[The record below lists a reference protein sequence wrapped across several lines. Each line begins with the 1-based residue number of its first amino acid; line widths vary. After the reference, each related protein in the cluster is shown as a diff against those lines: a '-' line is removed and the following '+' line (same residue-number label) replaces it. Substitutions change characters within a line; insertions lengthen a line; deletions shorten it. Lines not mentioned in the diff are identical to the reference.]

1 MSRVILFYLFI
12 TVLDLGADELVSFYA
27 MGDTPYAIEDHTLL
41 IAQLHNLPINDAL
54 FAIHLGDIK
63 TGSSK
68 CEEPAYYRVAEY
80 LRTSQLP
87 MFIIAGDNEWND
99 CKNPKMAWG
108 FWSKYFMHFDL
119 HWKNSF
125 SITRHPNREE
135 LFAFLYNGVLFIGVT
150 VVGGKVHDRLEWSQR
165 HADCS
170 KWINS
175 HLEKYNGQFQR
186 LVIFGHATPTSKH
199 DDFFNTLDK
208 SADRIGKPVLYIH
221 GDGHRWI
228 QDYPFE
234 STQVMRVQVDQGG
247 FAPPVRVSITDN
259 LETPFVFD
267 RRLP

>member
-108 FWSKYFMHFDL
+108 FWSKHL
-119 HWKNSF
+119 
-125 SITRHPNREE
+125 
-135 LFAFLYNGVLFIGVT
+135 
-150 VVGGKVHDRLEWSQR
+150 GG
-165 HADCS
+165 
-170 KWINS
+170 
-175 HLEKYNGQFQR
+175 
-186 LVIFGHATPTSKH
+186 TS
-199 DDFFNTLDK
+199 T
-208 SADRIGKPVLYIH
+208 
-221 GDGHRWI
+221 
-228 QDYPFE
+228 
-234 STQVMRVQVDQGG
+234 
-247 FAPPVRVSITDN
+247 
-259 LETPFVFD
+259 
-267 RRLP
+267 

>member
-1 MSRVILFYLFI
+1 MFRVILFYFFI
-12 TVLDLGADELVSFYA
+12 TFLNLDADELASFYA
-27 MGDTPYAIEDHTLL
+27 MGDTPYAIEDHALL
-41 IAQLHNLPINDAL
+41 IAQLQNLPINDAL
-54 FAIHLGDIK
+54 FAVHLGDIK

-68 CEEPAYYRVAEY
+68 CEEPVYYRVAEY

-99 CKNPKMAWG
+99 CKSPKMAWE
-108 FWSKYFMHFDL
+108 FWIKHFMHFDM
-119 HWKNSF
+119 HWENPF
-125 SITRHPNREE
+125 SITRHPDRGE
-135 LFAFLYNGVLFIGVT
+135 LFAFLYNRVLFLGVT

-175 HLEKYNGQFQR
+175 NLEKYNGKFQR

-199 DDFFNTLDK
+199 EDFFDK
-208 SADRIGKPVLYIH
+208 LSNSAEKIDTPVLYIH

-234 STQVMRVQVDQGG
+234 SMQVMRVQVAQGG
-247 FAPPVRVSITDN
+247 IAPPVRVSITDN
-259 LETPFVFD
+259 LEIPFVFD